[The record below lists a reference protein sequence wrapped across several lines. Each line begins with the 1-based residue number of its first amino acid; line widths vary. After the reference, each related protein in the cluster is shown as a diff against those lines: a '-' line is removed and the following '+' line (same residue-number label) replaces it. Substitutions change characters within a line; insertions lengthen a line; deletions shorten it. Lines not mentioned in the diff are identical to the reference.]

1 MIAAADLKP
10 LQRAALLAALS
21 TPAHTLVRGR
31 GVYAPPGAPAGAFAF
46 TVRTVRALERDDLLR
61 PADAF
66 ADTVELTPNGLRLAL
81 ELVAAARDAAD
92 RMRAA

>member
-1 MIAAADLKP
+1 
-10 LQRAALLAALS
+10 
-21 TPAHTLVRGR
+21 
-31 GVYAPPGAPAGAFAF
+31 
-46 TVRTVRALERDDLLR
+46 ALERDYLLR

-81 ELVAAARDAAD
+81 ELDAAARDAAD